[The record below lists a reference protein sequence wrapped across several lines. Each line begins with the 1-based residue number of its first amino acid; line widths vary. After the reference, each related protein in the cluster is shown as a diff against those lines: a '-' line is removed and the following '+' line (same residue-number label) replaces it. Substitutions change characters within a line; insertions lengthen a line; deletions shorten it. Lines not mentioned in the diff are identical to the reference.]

1 MSWKTFLLLC
11 TQYHMTHQQS
21 HLTLSWN
28 RLYVHELVR
37 LEQGSNQLINENN
50 LLLYS
55 NILYDF
61 QYIHFAVV
69 RSVIEALMTSQR
81 GKNKNVVTD
90 VLNMLWRPLCIYNW
104 IDNDKME
111 SICFI
116 HKKHDKIHFKRV
128 TEFSWGIFGV
138 LKKMN
143 RVSWRDPWSIK
154 IKQRHWLVIFHWDSW
169 LVCINRTTLVT

>member
-1 MSWKTFLLLC
+1 M
-11 TQYHMTHQQS
+11 
-21 HLTLSWN
+21 
-28 RLYVHELVR
+28 R

-111 SICFI
+111 SIFFI
-116 HKKHDKIHFKRV
+116 HKLIH
-128 TEFSWGIFGV
+128 E
-138 LKKMN
+138 
-143 RVSWRDPWSIK
+143 
-154 IKQRHWLVIFHWDSW
+154 QYY
-169 LVCINRTTLVT
+169 